1 MNFDR
6 NGIPGLMPGYDYVES
21 FLKLSF
27 PIEYNDSGWEQA
39 RGKYKV
45 SERSYAFTIAKD
57 ANVEEVQLVELLGIE
72 DADTF
77 EGIYM
82 NEISVRDFMHELSKV
97 GSNPVLRRDSVLW
110 LKERMSFYIFEDTAR
125 TIGWWSKDAERFLS

>member
-1 MNFDR
+1 M
-6 NGIPGLMPGYDYVES
+6 
-21 FLKLSF
+21 
-27 PIEYNDSGWEQA
+27 
-39 RGKYKV
+39 
-45 SERSYAFTIAKD
+45 
-57 ANVEEVQLVELLGIE
+57 EEVQLVELLGIE